1 MTEEKEKSLK
11 RLREI
16 LKSKYKKEIAKKHK
30 CSVPHI
36 RNILLGYRT
45 NEEILETCIAEA
57 QKILKEEKKKTK
69 KLSKIKS

>member
-1 MTEEKEKSLK
+1 MTDEKRKKLN

-16 LKSKYKKEIAKKHK
+16 LQSKHKKEIAKKHQ

-45 NEEILETCIAEA
+45 NEEILETCIQEA
-57 QKILKEEKKKTK
+57 QKILKEEKEKTK
-69 KLSKIKS
+69 KLSKIKL